1 MATTVVTQWE
11 GTLVWGAHKASDKL
25 AEHHALVSIQRQE
38 RKLVVLAEDKQANGG
53 LCCDRAR
60 KDP

>member
-38 RKLVVLAEDKQANGG
+38 RLMVLAEDKQANGG
-53 LCCDRAR
+53 LCCDGAR